1 MQKTVGPGLADGSP
15 ADGTLA
21 DGSPVNT
28 PKTVLRYVAFAHGF
42 VWGRDDHT
50 PIDALVDPNCLY
62 CHKWFASEKAAVNA
76 GKISFHIIPVAALK
90 PSSVPRAIEIMSSKN
105 PLSLWLQNE
114 NGFHTKTESGGISA
128 KLAQNKAMQKI
139 VAVNTAIL
147 YAVDNHHPFTPT
159 FIDNRTGQVWM
170 GANHDQE
177 LAHALVQQ

>member
-1 MQKTVGPGLADGSP
+1 MQKTVGIGSGP
-15 ADGTLA
+15 IN
-21 DGSPVNT
+21 S
-28 PKTVLRYVAFAHGF
+28 KTVLRYVSFAQGF
-42 VWGRDDHT
+42 VWGRDAHT